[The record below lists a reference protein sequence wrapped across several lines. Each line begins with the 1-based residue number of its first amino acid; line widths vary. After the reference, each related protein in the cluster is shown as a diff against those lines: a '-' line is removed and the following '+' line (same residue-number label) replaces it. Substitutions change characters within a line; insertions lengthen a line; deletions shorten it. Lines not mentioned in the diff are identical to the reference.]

1 MIFTETVLAS
11 DDPIT
16 NKHLAT
22 VGRKNSFTPF
32 CCVPQ
37 AVLNNYCSLVRR
49 TVLQGEAAVISEC
62 HYYSGLCV
70 DDVTVHITVMRWSIL
85 FNSPVSGFN
94 FVAVQCTLTGYS
106 RLHSSLLCSRD
117 SQWENQS
124 LAVLCGWW
132 LCILR
137 EKLMK
142 ETRKMRK
149 RQGCL
154 LANPPQEEWN
164 LPLPPCSHLL
174 CSSVFV
180 EKWHWYSKLCVRLSL
195 NLYLSFLPQGRIHSP
210 RCDSKSEKV
219 NWTLALTLCIPYRS
233 DTLQVFI

>member
-16 NKHLAT
+16 NKHLGK
-22 VGRKNSFTPF
+22 VERKNSIFTPF

-37 AVLNNYCSLVRR
+37 AVLSNYCSLVRR
-49 TVLQGEAAVISEC
+49 AVLQGEAAAISEC

-94 FVAVQCTLTGYS
+94 FVAIHCTLTGYS
-106 RLHSSLLCSRD
+106 RYALVIVSGKINH
-117 SQWENQS
+117 
-124 LAVLCGWW
+124 W
-132 LCILR
+132 LSCVAGDCAFSGK
-137 EKLMK
+137 KLMK

-154 LANPPQEEWN
+154 LANPPQEERN

-174 CSSVFV
+174 CTSVFV

-195 NLYLSFLPQGRIHSP
+195 NLYLSFLPQGRIHP
-210 RCDSKSEKV
+210 PKCDSKSEKV
-219 NWTLALTLCIPYRS
+219 NWSLALTLCIPYRS